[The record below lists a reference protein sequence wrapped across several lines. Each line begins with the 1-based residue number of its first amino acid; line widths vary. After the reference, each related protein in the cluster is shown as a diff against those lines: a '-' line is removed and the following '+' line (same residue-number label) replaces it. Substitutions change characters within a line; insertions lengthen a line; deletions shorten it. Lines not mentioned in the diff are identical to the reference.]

1 MNKEIIR
8 EQINS
13 QIKGWLRLQ
22 NNIGREWSIS
32 PKAIDFIV
40 EVVENIQEDPS
51 STWQRENFNFEAS
64 QELAISLVPNALND
78 IIGNGRLRGYGRRRI
93 MDGKITSWE
102 IWHSLSRTIDNWC
115 FVPKEV

>member
-1 MNKEIIR
+1 MNNNIIR
-8 EQINS
+8 EQVNE

-22 NNIGREWSIS
+22 NNIGRQWSIS

-51 STWQRENFNFEAS
+51 QTWQRENFNFEAS
-64 QELAISLVPNALND
+64 QELAISLVPNALHD
-78 IIGNGRLRGYGRRRI
+78 IIANGRLRGYRRRRNV
-93 MDGKITSWE
+93 DGKITTWE
-102 IWHSLSRTIDNWC
+102 IWHSLSKTIDKWC